1 MFPDDI
7 VALANEVLEAAKAE
21 GVMIATAESCTA
33 GLVSAALTS
42 ISGSAEVVE
51 RGFVTYS
58 NASKCEMLGVEQ
70 QLIEDAG
77 AVSEPV
83 ARAMAE
89 GALARSKAGLTLSI
103 TGIAGPTGGTPLK
116 PIGLVHFA
124 TAREG
129 GATVHRQELF
139 GDLGRERVRAASVR
153 VALNMLYVALK
164 GVSAQPRPHPPSVE
178 RP

>member
-21 GVMIATAESCTA
+21 GVMVATAESCTA
-33 GLVSAALTS
+33 GLVSAALTA
-42 ISGSAEVVE
+42 ISGSAEVME
-51 RGFVTYS
+51 RGFVTYT
-58 NASKCEMLGVEQ
+58 NEAKHEMLGVDSH
-70 QLIEDAG
+70 LLDDAG

-89 GALARSKAGLTLSI
+89 GALRGSNADLTVSI
-103 TGIAGPTGGTPLK
+103 TGIAGPTGGGPLK

-124 TAREG
+124 TARKG
-129 GATVHRQELF
+129 QPTVHRQELF
-139 GDLGRERVRAASVR
+139 GDLGRERVREASVK

-164 GVSAQPRPHPPSVE
+164 GVQPQPRPSPPGVE
-178 RP
+178 KP

>member
-21 GVMIATAESCTA
+21 GVKIATAESCTG
-33 GLVSAALTS
+33 GLVAGALTA
-42 ISGSAEVVE
+42 ISGSADVVE

-58 NASKCEMLGVEQ
+58 NEAKHEMLGVEA

-77 AVSEPV
+77 AVSEQV

-89 GALARSKAGLTLSI
+89 GAVKNSGADLAVSI

-116 PIGLVHFA
+116 PVGLVHFA
-124 TAREG
+124 VARKG
-129 GATVHRQELF
+129 GQTTHRQELF
-139 GDLGRERVRAASVR
+139 GALGRERVRMASVK
-153 VALNMLYVALK
+153 VALNLLFVRLK
-164 GVSAQPRPHPPSVE
+164 GVQAVEKPTAPGVE

>member
-7 VALANEVLEAAKAE
+7 VALANEVLEAAKE
-21 GVMIATAESCTA
+21 QGVKIATAESCTA
-33 GLVSAALTS
+33 GLVAGALTA

-58 NASKCEMLGVEQ
+58 NESKTELLGVEA
-70 QLIEDAG
+70 QLVEDAG
-77 AVSEPV
+77 AVSEQV

-89 GALARSKAGLTLSI
+89 GALKRSRADIAVSI

-116 PIGLVHFA
+116 PVGLVHFA
-124 TAREG
+124 VAVKDGQT
-129 GATVHRQELF
+129 THRQELF
-139 GDLGRERVRAASVR
+139 GALGRERVRLASVK
-153 VALNMLYVALK
+153 VALNLLVGRLK
-164 GVSAQPRPHPPSVE
+164 GGRAVDKPPAPGVE